1 MKIMI
6 VAAGA
11 LLLGGCATI
20 TRGTTSDV
28 QVKSTPED
36 ADVRTS
42 YGVTCRT
49 PCTLKVARKD
59 EFSVTIS
66 KSGYDP
72 QTVDI
77 KTKVAGTGAA
87 GFAGNILVGG
97 VVGMVTDAATGATL
111 EHFPNPVDVTLYPT
125 GKTPQP
131 PIQAPE
137 PDAVAK
143 KDEGVPVM

>member
-1 MKIMI
+1 MKIMV
-6 VAAGA
+6 VAALA

-42 YGVTCRT
+42 YGMTCRS
-49 PCTLKVARKD
+49 PCTLKVPRKD

-66 KSGYDP
+66 KPGFDP

-87 GFAGNILVGG
+87 GFAGNILLGG

-111 EHFPNPVDVTLYPT
+111 EHFPNPVDVTLYPA
-125 GKTPQP
+125 GKTPKP
-131 PIQAPE
+131 PVEAPA

-143 KDEGVPVM
+143 EEGVPVM

>member
-1 MKIMI
+1 MKIMV

-49 PCTLKVARKD
+49 PCTLKVPRKD

-66 KSGYDP
+66 KPGYDS

-87 GFAGNILVGG
+87 GFAGNIILGG

-111 EHFPNPVDVTLYPT
+111 EHFPNPVDVVLYPE
-125 GKTPQP
+125 GKAPKP
-131 PIQAPE
+131 PVQAPE
-137 PDAVAK
+137 PDPVAK
-143 KDEGVPVM
+143 RDEGTPVM